1 MHVYVENQKTIL
13 IQLRQRALI
22 YLPNGVILQDKI

>member
-1 MHVYVENQKTIL
+1 MDVYVENQKMIL

-22 YLPNGVILQDKI
+22 YLHNDVIL